1 MENALQSLTNTL
13 EAINSRQAAARR
25 RARKG
30 VDATPFTSAVL
41 NRERLDIYTYIRD
54 ADAHTEANLFWY
66 PPVPQSASA
75 SRAGP
80 SSSTHNRSA
89 HSTRSSSAA
98 HLGDDTADA
107 NLLLAPRLPE
117 PRQVAPPTPLRN
129 NHAGSTFQGQNQAN
143 DDPRL
148 LLMAA
153 LRLNETC
160 GKGTRTRKYI
170 KGLLKTHS
178 NLAQSIKSYELQIR
192 QSEAE
197 LRANAEGR
205 PGAVASGAGAAH
217 DASHPDNAASAL
229 DEANMLLSEVQES
242 IRKEELEILALDEM
256 IGELRQARNDRQKQ
270 ELQKQQQAALAAD
283 VTLQTHERS
292 ALRVLPRESLG
303 RSAADDARAQQA
315 VREASQPPAQDD
327 EQELLDSPLDVSNQ
341 TADADFVAEEADESA
356 MVAQVQHNVD
366 ETVEPD
372 SSFASSHHDTLLQQS
387 SNADA
392 DLTIQHGEQDHVE
405 SDDANELADNS
416 AAILPAD
423 IPVEAVA
430 AHTQES
436 APSHLHVP
444 AQQSSDELERV
455 TQKVWEVF
463 GDALRFVAPER
474 ESSSYAD
481 TLDVLKSL
489 MSGGDRPNLGD
500 YSVGSVQTSSTTTTT
515 SEASGAATAAQ
526 LTPEVL
532 MTAFVIFQML
542 VSEEPHQ
549 LNIDELKVRGHE
561 WWAASGMQVWM
572 QARSHE
578 EGEVPSRIEAFED
591 GQNLARKATYG
602 MISKQLFAIRR
613 QKGVGLVGFA

>member
-1 MENALQSLTNTL
+1 M
-13 EAINSRQAAARR
+13 
-25 RARKG
+25 
-30 VDATPFTSAVL
+30 
-41 NRERLDIYTYIRD
+41 
-54 ADAHTEANLFWY
+54 
-66 PPVPQSASA
+66 
-75 SRAGP
+75 
-80 SSSTHNRSA
+80 
-89 HSTRSSSAA
+89 
-98 HLGDDTADA
+98 
-107 NLLLAPRLPE
+107 
-117 PRQVAPPTPLRN
+117 
-129 NHAGSTFQGQNQAN
+129 
-143 DDPRL
+143 
-148 LLMAA
+148 
-153 LRLNETC
+153 
-160 GKGTRTRKYI
+160 
-170 KGLLKTHS
+170 
-178 NLAQSIKSYELQIR
+178 
-192 QSEAE
+192 
-197 LRANAEGR
+197 
-205 PGAVASGAGAAH
+205 
-217 DASHPDNAASAL
+217 
-229 DEANMLLSEVQES
+229 
-242 IRKEELEILALDEM
+242 
-256 IGELRQARNDRQKQ
+256 
-270 ELQKQQQAALAAD
+270 
-283 VTLQTHERS
+283 
-292 ALRVLPRESLG
+292 
-303 RSAADDARAQQA
+303 
-315 VREASQPPAQDD
+315 REASQPPAQDD

-591 GQNLARKATYG
+591 GRTWRGSDVRNDLQAALCDPTPEGCWPRWVCIDICKAEHARGRMSCLNSTGICRLLCCDKRA
-602 MISKQLFAIRR
+602 A
-613 QKGVGLVGFA
+613 LVSDA